1 MSEGGAGAGAGAGAG
16 PWYVYECIPL
26 LKNLAGFEEGSK
38 KNSILT
44 QFIRHMN
51 QNAVSLCLRL
61 VQTWSRDPMRPPDWL
76 VCRWARCAASSPG
89 TRRSAGPRPARSAAT
104 WCR

>member
-1 MSEGGAGAGAGAGAG
+1 MSEGGAGAG

-51 QNAVSLCLRL
+51 QNAVSLCL
-61 VQTWSRDPMRPPDWL
+61 
-76 VCRWARCAASSPG
+76 
-89 TRRSAGPRPARSAAT
+89 
-104 WCR
+104 

>member
-1 MSEGGAGAGAGAGAG
+1 MSEGVAGAGAG

-51 QNAVSLCLRL
+51 QNAVSLCLR
-61 VQTWSRDPMRPPDWL
+61 WSRL
-76 VCRWARCAASSPG
+76 VLEKVPSEGS
-89 TRRSAGPRPARSAAT
+89 
-104 WCR
+104 

>member
-1 MSEGGAGAGAGAGAG
+1 MSEGVAGAG

-61 VQTWSRDPMRPPDWL
+61 VQNSLKRRLSECSRRFHNHEE
-76 VCRWARCAASSPG
+76 
-89 TRRSAGPRPARSAAT
+89 GPY
-104 WCR
+104 